1 MKITRRLSRGV
12 PLQEL
17 AVTTEHRMKEDQVE
31 DQTAQRLFDKLEA
44 VQGTMSFSKGAI
56 MVIGL
61 SQTAGLALLAWMLTN
76 IIELRE
82 SKAIFD
88 YRLTK
93 IEEVQNATP

>member
-1 MKITRRLSRGV
+1 
-12 PLQEL
+12 
-17 AVTTEHRMKEDQVE
+17 MKEDQVE
-31 DQTAQRLFDKLEA
+31 DNVAQRLFDKLEE
-44 VQGTMSFSKGAI
+44 VQGTMNFSKGAI

-76 IIELRE
+76 IIDLRE

-93 IEEVQNATP
+93 IEEVQNEKN

>member
-1 MKITRRLSRGV
+1 MR
-12 PLQEL
+12 EL

-31 DQTAQRLFDKLEA
+31 DNVAQRLFDKLEE
-44 VQGTMSFSKGAI
+44 VQGTMNFSKGAI

-76 IIELRE
+76 IIDLRE

-93 IEEVQNATP
+93 IEEVQNEKN